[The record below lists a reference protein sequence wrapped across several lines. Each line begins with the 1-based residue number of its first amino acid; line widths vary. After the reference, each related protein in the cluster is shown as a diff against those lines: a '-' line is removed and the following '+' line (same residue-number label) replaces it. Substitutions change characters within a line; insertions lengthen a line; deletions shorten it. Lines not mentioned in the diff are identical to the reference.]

1 MTLAAL
7 ALPSKQMSHTAKAA
21 PRLIP
26 QFEQSPLAIF
36 PQSTP

>member
-7 ALPSKQMSHTAKAA
+7 PLPNKQMIRTAKAA
-21 PRLIP
+21 PRLMP